1 MRSSMREVGSKQVR
15 FIEFLEGSYCDA
27 LPAMASEALSSAKPP
42 AREAA
47 SEEDSMKIVRIDS
60 YHTPWVCFVKVTAED
75 GSVGWGQT
83 SPFAADMTADL
94 LHRLVAVIRIV

>member
-1 MRSSMREVGSKQVR
+1 
-15 FIEFLEGSYCDA
+15 
-27 LPAMASEALSSAKPP
+27 
-42 AREAA
+42 
-47 SEEDSMKIVRIDS
+47 MKIVRVDS

-94 LHRLVAVIRIV
+94 LHRLVAPIAVGKDSAYIESTIRSCFREDYI